1 MRRRGGQGFVAG
13 ALVDRREPAE
23 KGASALCNGT
33 IADEREVLE
42 ICLGHLYVS
51 AGQVVRSLTL
61 SGLRGEVDEAR
72 MLSYLRENLAG
83 LGEETLSDFVAKNC
97 ERHPIQPDFDPDG
110 RLTCL
115 SDKEFHDVFRDGE
128 GWERFRRMFPDSD
141 GTLRFSRV
149 GLDRGVTQALI
160 YAGQQFDWNV
170 GSGGYRLFSKTD
182 GSWTEIGKVGV
193 WIS

>member
-1 MRRRGGQGFVAG
+1 MF
-13 ALVDRREPAE
+13 
-23 KGASALCNGT
+23 NGT
-33 IADEREVLE
+33 VADEREVLDA
-42 ICLGHLYVS
+42 CLGELHVGV
-51 AGQVVRSLTL
+51 GQVVRSLTL
-61 SGLRGEVDEAR
+61 SGLRRDVEEGR
-72 MLSYLRENLAG
+72 MLAYLGENLSG
-83 LGEETLSDFVAKNC
+83 LGEETLADFLAKNR
-97 ERHPIQPDFDPDG
+97 ERHPVRPDFDPGG

-115 SDKEFHDVFRDGE
+115 DDVEFRDVFRDGD

-182 GSWTEIGKVGV
+182 GSWTERGRAGA

>member
-1 MRRRGGQGFVAG
+1 MTVCSPR
-13 ALVDRREPAE
+13 L
-23 KGASALCNGT
+23 NGT

-42 ICLGHLYVS
+42 ACLGHLHVG
-51 AGQVVRSLTL
+51 AGQVVRSLTT
-61 SGLRGEVDEAR
+61 SGLRGGVDQAQ
-72 MLSYLRENLAG
+72 MLSYLRENLDG
-83 LGEETLSDFVAKNC
+83 LDDGTLADFVEKNR
-97 ERHPIQPDFDPDG
+97 ERHPIGPDLDPEG
-110 RLTCL
+110 RLTRV
-115 SDKEFHDVFRDGE
+115 DDGEFQRIFRDGE

-170 GSGGYRLFSKTD
+170 GSGGYWLFSKND
-182 GSWTEIGKVGV
+182 DRWTERGRVGN

>member
-1 MRRRGGQGFVAG
+1 MTHEEG
-13 ALVDRREPAE
+13 PPHP
-23 KGASALCNGT
+23 NGT

-42 ICLGHLYVS
+42 VCLGDLYVG
-51 AGQVVRSLTL
+51 AGQVVRSSTL
-61 SGLRGEVDEAR
+61 SGLRRDVDEGR
-72 MLSYLRENLAG
+72 MLAYLRENLPG
-83 LGEETLSDFVAKNC
+83 LGEETLADFLAKNR
-97 ERHPIQPDFDPDG
+97 ERHPIEPDFDPGG

-115 SDKEFHDVFRDGE
+115 DDGEFRDVFRDGE

-182 GSWTEIGKVGV
+182 GSWTERGRAGV

>member
-1 MRRRGGQGFVAG
+1 MF
-13 ALVDRREPAE
+13 
-23 KGASALCNGT
+23 NGT
-33 IADEREVLE
+33 IDDEREVLE
-42 ICLGHLYVS
+42 VCLGHLYVG

-61 SGLRGEVDEAR
+61 SGLRGGKSENQ
-72 MLSYLRENLAG
+72 MISYLRENLEG
-83 LGEETLSDFVAKNC
+83 VSEDTLNDFLAKNR
-97 ERHPIQPDFDPDG
+97 ERHPVEPDFDPEG
-110 RLTCL
+110 RLTCVGER
-115 SDKEFHDVFRDGE
+115 EFHHVFRDGE

-149 GLDRGVTQALI
+149 GLDRDVTQALI

-182 GSWTEIGKVGV
+182 GSWTESGKVGT